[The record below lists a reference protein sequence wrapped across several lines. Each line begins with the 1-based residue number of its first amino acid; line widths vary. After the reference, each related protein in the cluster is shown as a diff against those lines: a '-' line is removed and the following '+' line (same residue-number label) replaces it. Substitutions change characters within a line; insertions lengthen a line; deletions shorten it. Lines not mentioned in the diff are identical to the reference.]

1 MATIKKLG
9 NFKGNDVEL
18 CRTTNSRVGNQA
30 VKALLDASIPFTKN
44 SSRVPFFLREK
55 YNGAEEVTVIKI
67 NPHRYSQARRTIDR
81 LDRMYK
87 ERLVVSNY

>member
-1 MATIKKLG
+1 MATVKKLG
-9 NFKGNDVEL
+9 NFRGNDVEL
-18 CRTTNSRVGNQA
+18 CRTTSTRVGNQA
-30 VKALLDASIPFTKN
+30 VKALVEASIPFTKN
-44 SSRVPFFLREK
+44 SARVPFFLREK

-81 LDRMYK
+81 LDRMCK